1 MKLLTSI
8 YTIEELNKLIDSI
21 DYALINVPKYSLIY
35 KDIDID
41 LAISILSKNNKGIV
55 LSINKIMQPFDI
67 LEIDKFIDKYKD
79 LNLLFYVS
87 DLGVINLFIKKNI
100 INKVIYNPETM
111 ITNYLDLKEYY
122 SLGINS
128 IGISNEITLSD
139 LIKMNNLVNSKLLY
153 QVFGYRLMFYS
164 KRYLVSLYEKQSNIN
179 IIKNDLYLKEIT
191 RDDYFPI
198 IESDNGTF
206 IYRPYLISLL
216 DKINEINFL
225 EFLYVESLY
234 IDIDLFKKINEIY
247 YDVIK
252 NNSNLD
258 DNINKL
264 KELKLNI
271 KDGFIYKDSV
281 YQKEELKN
289 E

>member
-198 IESDNGTF
+198 IENDNGTF